1 MESAGE
7 KAEVPVQSTAA
18 PSEAEKPAENID
30 PEPQPT
36 TADPSAGVKVR
47 HIFTYHI
54 SALDWKKSTNNKDMH
69 LFIFPN
75 ELFQFKALFS
85 YGGQHDDELCFET
98 GDIITLISKVSIY

>member
-18 PSEAEKPAENID
+18 PSETEKPAETID
-30 PEPQPT
+30 PEPQTT

-54 SALDWKKSTNNKDMH
+54 VCPGIIDTSTNNKDMH
-69 LFIFPN
+69 LFIFPH
-75 ELFQFKALFS
+75 ELF
-85 YGGQHDDELCFET
+85 
-98 GDIITLISKVSIY
+98 

>member
-1 MESAGE
+1 MMESAGE

-54 SALDWKKSTNNKDMH
+54 VCPGILLIH
-69 LFIFPN
+69 LLTTRTCIFLYFHMN
-75 ELFQFKALFS
+75 YFS
-85 YGGQHDDELCFET
+85 LRHCFRMVGSMMMSYVSKPE
-98 GDIITLISKVSIY
+98 ISSL

>member
-1 MESAGE
+1 MMESAGE

-54 SALDWKKSTNNKDMH
+54 VCLTTRTC
-69 LFIFPN
+69 IFLYFHMN
-75 ELFQFKALFS
+75 YFS
-85 YGGQHDDELCFET
+85 LRHCFRMVGSMMMSYVSKPE
-98 GDIITLISKVSIY
+98 ISSL